1 MRRLVDRVFTAP
13 PTFPWPR
20 EERNGATF
28 PIEPGDSRNGL
39 ASVCLT
45 GSFFAVFPPI
55 SSGLAHYPCRRHQ
68 RSVLC
73 RQLHAEAQDGLE
85 GLTGP
90 PSRATGNAPGRIRNA
105 RDKRRQAA
113 VMESG
118 GTR

>member
-45 GSFFAVFPPI
+45 GSFFAVFPP
-55 SSGLAHYPCRRHQ
+55 HFVRPCTL
-68 RSVLC
+68 SV
-73 RQLHAEAQDGLE
+73 
-85 GLTGP
+85 
-90 PSRATGNAPGRIRNA
+90 
-105 RDKRRQAA
+105 QAA
-113 VMESG
+113 SAKCTVS
-118 GTR
+118 TTPR